1 MREEQLKKRDTAAFG
16 DGHNDLP
23 MFEQVGYAIAMD
35 NAMEAIKDYAH
46 YITQSN
52 DQDGVSYGIK
62 QFLQKESL

>member
-1 MREEQLKKRDTAAFG
+1 
-16 DGHNDLP
+16 